1 MLTPES
7 LVETPETRDQRRRE
21 AGLRHSKHVQELLS
35 RRQDLQGV
43 SKLADL
49 ISDATRWAA

>member
-7 LVETPETRDQRRRE
+7 LIETPEMRDQRRRE
-21 AGLRHSKHVQELLS
+21 AGVRYSKHVQELLH

-49 ISDATRWAA
+49 VFDAARWAV

>member
-7 LVETPETRDQRRRE
+7 LVETPEMRDQRRRE
-21 AGLRHSKHVQELLS
+21 AGVRYSKHVQELLH

-49 ISDATRWAA
+49 VSDAARWAV